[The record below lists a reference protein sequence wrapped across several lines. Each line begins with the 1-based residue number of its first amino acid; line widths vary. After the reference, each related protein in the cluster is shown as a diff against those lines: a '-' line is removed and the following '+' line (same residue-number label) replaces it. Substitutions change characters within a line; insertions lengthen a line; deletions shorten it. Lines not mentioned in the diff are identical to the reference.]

1 MAMLISSVIVGI
13 VYYVYILFNYQFTG
27 YREKAKVI
35 DEYLMFQKALQKD
48 IELADAIKNPLE
60 NEIVCYRQAN
70 ENVTNY
76 TFNGKSIIRSLGE
89 VRDTFMISNS
99 GYEAVPVKDM
109 DIIET
114 LVLKITVYDEPL
126 RLTFKKL
133 YSACQIM
140 QQQPA
145 YE

>member
-1 MAMLISSVIVGI
+1 MAMLISSVIIGI
-13 VYYVYILFNYQFTG
+13 VYYVYLLFNHQFTT
-27 YREKAKVI
+27 YRQKAKVI
-35 DEYLMFQKALQKD
+35 DEYLIFQKALQTD
-48 IELADAIKNPLE
+48 MQVADAIKSVSE

-70 ENVTNY
+70 EIVTNY
-76 TFNGKSIIRSLGE
+76 SFNSNSIIRFMGE
-89 VRDTFMISNS
+89 ARDTFLISNT
-99 GYEAVPVKDM
+99 GYEAVAVKDPAL
-109 DIIET
+109 IET
-114 LVLKITVYDEPL
+114 LVLRVTLYDEPL